1 MTCFGQS
8 QIRVASSEFCAAP
21 FFLAHG
27 RPATIDMLIDHAA
40 YIADLVG
47 PQHVGLGLD
56 FADED
61 EDDFVYFGYEERYI
75 PRPPWIWPT
84 GITGHAQAGNIA
96 PALKARGF
104 RSTRDRRY
112 PGREFSTLFW
122 RNLGRLGTNAPLVC
136 AGARDFEKGCLQK
149 RRERVEWTMIVT
161 RNRSCCSGSL
171 ARDHSP
177 RVRI

>member
-1 MTCFGQS
+1 
-8 QIRVASSEFCAAP
+8 
-21 FFLAHG
+21 
-27 RPATIDMLIDHAA
+27 MLIDHAA

-96 PALKARGF
+96 PAR
-104 RSTRDRRY
+104 
-112 PGREFSTLFW
+112 
-122 RNLGRLGTNAPLVC
+122 
-136 AGARDFEKGCLQK
+136 GARIQTAEIEGILGENFLRCFGAI
-149 RRERVEWTMIVT
+149 WA
-161 RNRSCCSGSL
+161 G
-171 ARDHSP
+171 
-177 RVRI
+177 